1 MVRHRRVLRKRG
13 NSRPSAGPGM
23 VMTQANQRVAAR
35 VEQVERTND
44 TFFEARSS
52 AGQSAALDLRK
63 FAGELDRADRAAA
76 AFEPVRLAGELTR
89 LGGARPR
96 AHALEARAGVCCE
109 SLEKM
114 RQQAGSR
121 TDFEK
126 PQLPHHFH
134 VQERLPS

>member
-89 LGGARPR
+89 LGGASPR
-96 AHALEARAGVCCE
+96 AHALEARPGPLCE
-109 SLEKM
+109 SPDKI
-114 RQQAGSR
+114 
-121 TDFEK
+121 
-126 PQLPHHFH
+126 PHPTVPTTHF
-134 VQERLPS
+134 P